1 MIDETFKKK
10 YLKYKTKYIN
20 LINNLQGGGDRSII
34 SDKEQLLL
42 LIEQNPEYLQL
53 ASDKL
58 KGDKYIAKKALCKD
72 GLSFQYL
79 SLFLQQNKKLALIA
93 VENNGLAIQYFS
105 KKLQLDKDII
115 KAAIIQNAEAYTFIP
130 KETSEDV
137 NFIIN
142 MIKINK
148 DVYKYISENY
158 IKYNNSIIKALNST
172 KTVYFYEPDGTIN
185 TISNSFNLEDII
197 ELKSRIRV
205 ENFKKNKYM
214 KNYKFSIYI
223 ISNNEIDND
232 NDKTQEQLKINL
244 LDDYYNELI
253 KFDFF
258 TQNIKFNIL
267 WDVKDG
273 IQSTKNIKHGYCNN
287 KACKKFG
294 IIGKSL
300 FRCTSCYKVG
310 YDNKE
315 CQIIDWNTGRHELK
329 CLELGAQDYINLK
342 K

>member
-20 LINNLQGGGDRSII
+20 LTNILYGGGDRTII
-34 SDKEQLLL
+34 NDLEQLKL
-42 LIEQNPEYLQL
+42 LIEQNGPEYLQL
-53 ASDKL
+53 ASDEL
-58 KGDKYIAKKALCKD
+58 KGNVDIVKKALFKN
-72 GLSFQYL
+72 GLTFQYI
-79 SLFLQQNKKLALIA
+79 SLFLQQNKNLALIA
-93 VENNGLAIQYFS
+93 VKNNGLAIQYFS
-105 KKLQLDKDII
+105 KKLQSDEDII
-115 KAAIIQNAEAYTFIP
+115 KAAVNQNAEAYTFIP
-130 KETSEDV
+130 KQISEDV
-137 NFIIN
+137 DFIVN

-148 DVYKYISENY
+148 NIYKYISEDY
-158 IKYNNSIIKALNST
+158 IKYNNTIIQALNST
-172 KTVYFYEPDGTIN
+172 KTIYFYESDGTEN
-185 TISNSFNLEDII
+185 TISNSFNLEDLI

-205 ENFKKNKYM
+205 ENLKKNKYM
-214 KNYKFSIYI
+214 KDYKFSIYI
-223 ISNNEIDND
+223 ISNNDD
-232 NDKTQEQLKINL
+232 DKTQEQLKINL

-258 TQNIKFNIL
+258 TQTIKFNLL
-267 WDVKDG
+267 WDVKDS
-273 IQSTKNIKHGYCNN
+273 IQSDKSIKAGYCNN
-287 KACKKFG
+287 QACNKFG

-329 CLELGAQDYINLK
+329 CPELGAQDYINLK